1 MDDKTR
7 KLFDARSAVLKAM
20 AHPTRLFI
28 LDQLATG
35 EQCVAELTKMVDVDM
50 STVSKHL
57 NVLKGAGLVDI
68 DKRGS
73 QVFYSLRTPCIM
85 NFFGC
90 LESVLEH
97 NARIQLAVT
106 NLK

>member
-1 MDDKTR
+1 MNDKTK
-7 KLFDARSAVLKAM
+7 KLFDARAAVLKAM
-20 AHPTRLFI
+20 AHPTRLFM
-28 LDQLATG
+28 LDQLAAG
-35 EQCVAELTKMVDVDM
+35 EQCVAELTRMVDVDM

-73 QVFYSLRTPCIM
+73 QIFYSLRTPCIM

-106 NLK
+106 NIK